1 MQFILR
7 TIAIFVAVGVAVWLV
22 PGIDIVGTGSSWGP
36 IAVMALIIALLNMTI
51 KPFLQLIGLP
61 ITVLSLGVFY
71 LVINT
76 ILLYVAASMG
86 NALFGAGFVIDSFG
100 SGFVASIVIS
110 IVSGFMNSNTSN
122 GTFSVPFR
130 PKSIPCP
137 KTLDRTSAI
146 WHNKSLPETQL
157 RKGDHGKLTH

>member
-1 MQFILR
+1 MQLILR

-22 PGIDIVGTGSSWGP
+22 PGIDIVGAGSSWGS

-110 IVSGFMNSNTSN
+110 IVSGIMNSIL
-122 GTFSVPFR
+122 GT
-130 PKSIPCP
+130 
-137 KTLDRTSAI
+137 D
-146 WHNKSLPETQL
+146 
-157 RKGDHGKLTH
+157 

>member
-86 NALFGAGFVIDSFG
+86 NALFGADSLSIRLDLDLLPLSSFP
-100 SGFVASIVIS
+100 SSQAS
-110 IVSGFMNSNTSN
+110 
-122 GTFSVPFR
+122 
-130 PKSIPCP
+130 
-137 KTLDRTSAI
+137 
-146 WHNKSLPETQL
+146 
-157 RKGDHGKLTH
+157 

>member
-1 MQFILR
+1 MQFFLR

-36 IAVMALIIALLNMTI
+36 IAVTALIIALLNMTI

-110 IVSGFMNSNTSN
+110 IVSGFMNSIL
-122 GTFSVPFR
+122 GT
-130 PKSIPCP
+130 
-137 KTLDRTSAI
+137 DQ
-146 WHNKSLPETQL
+146 HQ
-157 RKGDHGKLTH
+157 

>member
-22 PGIDIVGTGSSWGP
+22 PGIDIVGTGSSWG
-36 IAVMALIIALLNMTI
+36 
-51 KPFLQLIGLP
+51 P

-110 IVSGFMNSNTSN
+110 IVSGFMNSIL
-122 GTFSVPFR
+122 GT
-130 PKSIPCP
+130 
-137 KTLDRTSAI
+137 DQ
-146 WHNKSLPETQL
+146 HQ
-157 RKGDHGKLTH
+157 

>member
-1 MQFILR
+1 MQLILR
-7 TIAIFVAVGVAVWLV
+7 TIAVFVAVGVAVWLV
-22 PGIDIVGTGSSWGP
+22 PGIDIVGTGSSWGS

-110 IVSGFMNSNTSN
+110 IVSGFMNSIL
-122 GTFSVPFR
+122 GT
-130 PKSIPCP
+130 
-137 KTLDRTSAI
+137 DQ
-146 WHNKSLPETQL
+146 HQ
-157 RKGDHGKLTH
+157 

>member
-1 MQFILR
+1 MFIVND
-7 TIAIFVAVGVAVWLV
+7 AHK
-22 PGIDIVGTGSSWGP
+22 GSSWGP

-110 IVSGFMNSNTSN
+110 IVSGFMNSIL
-122 GTFSVPFR
+122 GT
-130 PKSIPCP
+130 
-137 KTLDRTSAI
+137 DQ
-146 WHNKSLPETQL
+146 HQ
-157 RKGDHGKLTH
+157 

>member
-1 MQFILR
+1 MQSILR
-7 TIAIFVAVGVAVWLV
+7 TIAVFVAVGVAVWLV
-22 PGIDIVGTGSSWGP
+22 PGIDIVGTGSSWGS

-110 IVSGFMNSNTSN
+110 IVSGFMNSIL
-122 GTFSVPFR
+122 GT
-130 PKSIPCP
+130 
-137 KTLDRTSAI
+137 DQ
-146 WHNKSLPETQL
+146 HQ
-157 RKGDHGKLTH
+157 

>member
-7 TIAIFVAVGVAVWLV
+7 TIAVFVAVGVAVWLV
-22 PGIDIVGTGSSWGP
+22 PGIDIVGTGSSWGS

-76 ILLYVAASMG
+76 TLLYVAASMG

-110 IVSGFMNSNTSN
+110 IVSGFMNSIL
-122 GTFSVPFR
+122 GT
-130 PKSIPCP
+130 
-137 KTLDRTSAI
+137 DQ
-146 WHNKSLPETQL
+146 HQ
-157 RKGDHGKLTH
+157 

>member
-22 PGIDIVGTGSSWGP
+22 PGIDIVGAGSSWGS

-51 KPFLQLIGLP
+51 KPLLQIIGLP

-71 LVINT
+71 LVIN
-76 ILLYVAASMG
+76 LAASMG

-110 IVSGFMNSNTSN
+110 IVSGIMNSLL
-122 GTFSVPFR
+122 GT
-130 PKSIPCP
+130 
-137 KTLDRTSAI
+137 D
-146 WHNKSLPETQL
+146 
-157 RKGDHGKLTH
+157 

>member
-36 IAVMALIIALLNMTI
+36 MTI

-110 IVSGFMNSNTSN
+110 IVSGFMNSIL
-122 GTFSVPFR
+122 GT
-130 PKSIPCP
+130 
-137 KTLDRTSAI
+137 DQ
-146 WHNKSLPETQL
+146 HQ
-157 RKGDHGKLTH
+157 

>member
-7 TIAIFVAVGVAVWLV
+7 TIAIFIAVGAAVWLV
-22 PGIDIVGTGSSWGP
+22 PGIDIVGVGSSWGS

-110 IVSGFMNSNTSN
+110 IVSGIMNSIL
-122 GTFSVPFR
+122 GT
-130 PKSIPCP
+130 
-137 KTLDRTSAI
+137 D
-146 WHNKSLPETQL
+146 
-157 RKGDHGKLTH
+157 

>member
-7 TIAIFVAVGVAVWLV
+7 TIAIFVAVGVTVWLV

-110 IVSGFMNSNTSN
+110 IVSGFMNSIL
-122 GTFSVPFR
+122 GT
-130 PKSIPCP
+130 
-137 KTLDRTSAI
+137 DQ
-146 WHNKSLPETQL
+146 HQ
-157 RKGDHGKLTH
+157 

>member
-7 TIAIFVAVGVAVWLV
+7 TIAIFIAVGVAVWLV
-22 PGIDIVGTGSSWGP
+22 PGIDIVGVGSSWGS

-76 ILLYVAASMG
+76 ILLYAAASM
-86 NALFGAGFVIDSFG
+86 AMRCSVLDSL
-100 SGFVASIVIS
+100 SIRLDQDLLPPSLSPSSRAS
-110 IVSGFMNSNTSN
+110 
-122 GTFSVPFR
+122 
-130 PKSIPCP
+130 
-137 KTLDRTSAI
+137 
-146 WHNKSLPETQL
+146 
-157 RKGDHGKLTH
+157 

>member
-1 MQFILR
+1 MQFISR
-7 TIAIFVAVGVAVWLV
+7 TIAVFVAVGVAVWLV
-22 PGIDIVGTGSSWGP
+22 PGIDIVGAGSSWGS

-110 IVSGFMNSNTSN
+110 IVSGFMNSIL
-122 GTFSVPFR
+122 GT
-130 PKSIPCP
+130 
-137 KTLDRTSAI
+137 DQ
-146 WHNKSLPETQL
+146 HQ
-157 RKGDHGKLTH
+157 